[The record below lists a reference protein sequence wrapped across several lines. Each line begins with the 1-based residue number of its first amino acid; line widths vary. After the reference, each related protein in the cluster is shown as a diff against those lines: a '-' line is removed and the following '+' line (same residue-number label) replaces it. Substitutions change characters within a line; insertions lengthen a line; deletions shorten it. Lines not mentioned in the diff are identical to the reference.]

1 MTDIGSRLCTLADTQ
16 EFVNAVRHELM
27 HGYTPAG
34 TLGLIFGFV
43 ALIIL
48 IVVLPRLFRSGDRLT
63 PEPRVD
69 MLKEAAN
76 LLGLGAGERRD
87 LALLAHR
94 SQHDVPAAML
104 LTPANLAYSLMV
116 ANTGL
121 QDARLTAR
129 IAALCEKLHGVP
141 LPDYAFEDGS
151 PESSAHMPDAPTRAG
166 SDPEGAPTGF
176 SYADECGRRPP
187 AAGSSES

>member
-1 MTDIGSRLCTLADTQ
+1 MRATGGRLFTLADTQ
-16 EFVNAVRHELM
+16 EFVDAVRHELM

-48 IVVLPRLFRSGDRLT
+48 IIVLPRLFRSSDRIA

-69 MLKEAAN
+69 MFKEAAN

-94 SQHDVPAAML
+94 CQHAVPAAML
-104 LTPANLAYSLMV
+104 VTPANLAYSLMV

-121 QDARLTAR
+121 EDARLTAR
-129 IAALCEKLHGVP
+129 ISALCEKLHGVP
-141 LPDYAFEDGS
+141 LPDYAFEDGP
-151 PESSAHMPDAPTRAG
+151 PETPVHPADAPPLTE
-166 SDPEGAPTGF
+166 SDAEGAPAWSTF
-176 SYADECGRRPP
+176 ADESDRPP
-187 AAGSSES
+187 AGTESPAA